1 MYEDFGTIV
10 NRGFYSWAR
19 NLNICIPFVLN
30 FLFNIIIYILLFIAI
45 GFLIFEANA
54 GSLTDST
61 TPSETEVLSMLWTG
75 LTHNIIL
82 SSAIILGFILFG
94 GFVQSFFTAG
104 AIGMAR
110 KATETG
116 DTVLPDMIVSGS
128 KNAFRLFLIYLLI
141 GLLML
146 AGIVFVVPG
155 ALMFGDLSVLIYNPQ
170 VASVQGAGLLAFGII
185 LWAGYII
192 FLNIAL
198 SFSQYALVIDELE
211 PLEALS
217 AGFRFF
223 KENKLD
229 VLFIWFI
236 TLGLSSIDIIINNQF
251 GTKSLLISGL
261 TLLLSMS
268 VIQPLITVIYTR
280 LYSSRKGKKI
290 YNPVDLLSCPEKC

>member
-1 MYEDFGTIV
+1 MYEDFGTII

-30 FLFNIIIYILLFIAI
+30 FLFTIIIYIIFFIAI
-45 GFLIFEANA
+45 GFLIFQANA
-54 GSLTDST
+54 GNFTDST
-61 TPSETEVLSMLWTG
+61 TPSETEVLSMLLMG

-82 SSAIILGFILFG
+82 SLAIILGFILLG
-94 GFVQSFFTAG
+94 GFVQSYFTAG

-116 DTVLPDMIVSGS
+116 DTVLPDMILSGS

-155 ALMFGDLSVLIYNPQ
+155 ALKFGNLSVLIDNPDA
-170 VASVQGAGLLAFGII
+170 ASVQGAGLLGFGII
-185 LWAGYII
+185 LWAGYVI
-192 FLNIAL
+192 FLNVVL

-217 AGFRFF
+217 SGFRFY
-223 KENKLD
+223 KENKFD

-236 TLGLSSIDIIINNQF
+236 TLGLSSIDFFVNKQF
-251 GTKSLLISGL
+251 GANSLLISGL
-261 TLLLSMS
+261 SLLLSMT
-268 VIQPLITVIYTR
+268 VVQPLLTIIYTR
-280 LYSSRKGKKI
+280 LYLSRKGKKI
-290 YNPVDLLSCPEKC
+290 YDPVDLLSCPEKC